1 MPSIYDKFSTDADVE
16 SKGLVIDYGDGI
28 RLRIA
33 RAGGSN
39 KAYLRAVE
47 KLSRKYR
54 QQIQLD
60 IISGDESAEL
70 FREIYAETIVL
81 GWEGVTDREGK
92 AVPFSRDACIKL
104 FEDLPDLFDDVF
116 RQARRMDLFRS
127 FTNEADAKNS

>member
-1 MPSIYDKFSTDADVE
+1 MPSIYDKFGTDADVE
-16 SKGLVIDYGDGI
+16 SKGIVIDYGDGVRI
-28 RLRIA
+28 RVA

-39 KAYLRAVE
+39 KAYLRAIE

-70 FREIYAETIVL
+70 FREIYADTIVL
-81 GWEGVTDREGK
+81 GWEGVTAKDGTPI
-92 AVPFSRDACIKL
+92 PFSKTACVKL
-104 FEDLPDLFDDVF
+104 FEDLPDLFDDIF

-127 FTNEADAKNS
+127 FVAETDAKN